1 MQWTDKYSSTVYGPT
16 DLSDGTIRF
25 IALATLFLQPVPP
38 EVIIID
44 EPELGLHPLAV
55 QKLAGMMKSVAAK
68 GVQVIVATQSAD
80 LISNFDAEDVV
91 TVDQVKGETVMRRL
105 DGDEL
110 RLWLDDYT
118 LGDLWRQ
125 NILKGGQPK

>member
-1 MQWTDKYSSTVYGPT
+1 
-16 DLSDGTIRF
+16 
-25 IALATLFLQPVPP
+25 
-38 EVIIID
+38 
-44 EPELGLHPLAV
+44 
-55 QKLAGMMKSVAAK
+55 
-68 GVQVIVATQSAD
+68 
-80 LISNFDAEDVV
+80 
-91 TVDQVKGETVMRRL
+91 MRRL